1 MTYAKHTMFEKFLE
15 KFKIILKTGNE
26 SLGIPVL
33 DPFYAKQISIKLD
46 QNKNEEIIKCVLFQF
61 FKIKLY

>member
-1 MTYAKHTMFEKFLE
+1 MTYAKYTMFEKLLE

-33 DPFYAKQISIKLD
+33 DPFYAEQISINL
-46 QNKNEEIIKCVLFQF
+46 NEEIIIKCVLFQF
-61 FKIKLY
+61 F